1 MGTKDKTCPVCDLV
15 HTNRTYCS
23 PRCSILAK
31 KAMSGC
37 VVNNRRT
44 PTNVVSSGTFDKMI
58 KRNFPQG
65 GEVVVRYLDTIEV

>member
-1 MGTKDKTCPVCDLV
+1 MEIKNKTCPVCDLQHINKV
-15 HTNRTYCS
+15 YCS
-23 PRCSILAK
+23 SRCNILAK
-31 KAMSGC
+31 KALSGC